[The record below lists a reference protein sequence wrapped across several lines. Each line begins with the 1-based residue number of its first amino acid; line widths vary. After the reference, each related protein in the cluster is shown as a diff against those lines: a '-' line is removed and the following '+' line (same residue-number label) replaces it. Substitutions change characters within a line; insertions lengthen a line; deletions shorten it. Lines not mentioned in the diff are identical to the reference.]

1 MTPRKQFSAKMT
13 VVASAVVATF
23 SARPVVAEDA
33 LHTRVRE
40 AAERGIRLLQGSQEG
55 WYAKQSCSSCHH
67 QYLPAMAFREAR
79 EHGLHI
85 DERAA
90 EDRSN
95 EAPMEACMQV
105 SLFAGEFARV
115 EQTSKAEQDEQDAA
129 EARFRMRRK
138 SPWSAEVARGA
149 HPPPGRVS
157 DQRHRAG
164 AVAQP
169 GAAFVARA
177 VAAQ

>member
-90 EDRSN
+90 EADFRRTCIYAALDRAIQYTHII
-95 EAPMEACMQV
+95 EPAMADGYR
-105 SLFAGEFARV
+105 L
-115 EQTSKAEQDEQDAA
+115 
-129 EARFRMRRK
+129 
-138 SPWSAEVARGA
+138 
-149 HPPPGRVS
+149 
-157 DQRHRAG
+157 
-164 AVAQP
+164 
-169 GAAFVARA
+169 
-177 VAAQ
+177 VAANAAGVRPNLVTAVY